1 MLGNSFLNEL
11 VVENKL
17 FKADEILNRLRDKVI
32 TALFQQGQTEQKD
45 GMDIALCVWNKM
57 DNSIEFAGANNA
69 LYLVRDKQ
77 LLEYKGDKMP
87 IGTYLEENK
96 KFSAQKISLISGDM
110 IYLSTDG
117 FADQFGGEKGK
128 KFKYKQLEEMLVLA
142 SDKPSQEQ
150 SDMLLRAFIDWKI
163 DYEQTDDVSLI
174 GIKVV

>member
-1 MLGNSFLNEL
+1 
-11 VVENKL
+11 
-17 FKADEILNRLRDKVI
+17 
-32 TALFQQGQTEQKD
+32 
-45 GMDIALCVWNKM
+45 
-57 DNSIEFAGANNA
+57 
-69 LYLVRDKQ
+69 
-77 LLEYKGDKMP
+77 MP

-96 KFSAQKISLISGDM
+96 KFTAQKISLVTGDM

-150 SDMLLRAFIDWKI
+150 RDMLLRAFIDWKI